1 MRCMARWLAL
11 GMLGLVAAPA
21 CSDALG
27 IEDILGIWNTQS
39 INGYSIPGTVV
50 YEGDTY
56 DTQYVRWAFYDD
68 GLCTL
73 TQQVDGTVATYD
85 DCTYTVNA
93 GQKTIVVVFQS
104 RVWDGSVA
112 SDQMTLTD
120 PQDVV
125 WELRAQ

>member
-1 MRCMARWLAL
+1 MCAGRSTTAGC
-11 GMLGLVAAPA
+11 AP
-21 CSDALG
+21 SPSK
-27 IEDILGIWNTQS
+27 W
-39 INGYSIPGTVV
+39 TV
-50 YEGDTY
+50 
-56 DTQYVRWAFYDD
+56 
-68 GLCTL
+68 
-73 TQQVDGTVATYD
+73 TVATYD

-112 SDQMTLTD
+112 SEQMTLTD